1 MFQIILALSC
11 FLTLTLA
18 ESQEFFGPGFR
29 GSAIDGPP
37 GRFGVPVNRFVDAP
51 GNFGGAP
58 IPFGARPGA
67 FGGAPGAFAA
77 RPGAFGGPSG
87 AFGAGPGAFGGPPGQ
102 FGAGPGS
109 FSGAPG
115 TFGGVPFGAGP
126 GALGSRP
133 GALGGVGALGGPPRA
148 FGGEI
153 VAFGVAPAPGGSFG
167 RSPALIGN
175 NFGGSP
181 FGPAPFA
188 ANQDP
193 IGFGTP
199 GGFGPERGA
208 FGPGVVEVPQHYGAR
223 PIYGR
228 APAAPYQFG
237 YGVEASDYNGGAS
250 FSLNQNFDGVLT
262 TGRYNVNLP
271 GGSYQS
277 VSYSS

>member
-1 MFQIILALSC
+1 MLPEILEELQYRLEQDLVLLEDLKDYS
-11 FLTLTLA
+11 LLDQGHL
-18 ESQEFFGPGFR
+18 EELQEHSVR
-29 GSAIDGPP
+29 DLEHLVDLLEHLVQDLELLEDLLEYL
-37 GRFGVPVNRFVDAP
+37 VP
-51 GNFGGAP
+51 
-58 IPFGARPGA
+58 
-67 FGGAPGAFAA
+67 
-77 RPGAFGGPSG
+77 S
-87 AFGAGPGAFGGPPGQ
+87 
-102 FGAGPGS
+102 
-109 FSGAPG
+109 G

-126 GALGSRP
+126 GAFGSRP